1 MFEFD
6 LDVNHKSLLCFCL
19 RSHWPIVPSNTS
31 QNRTLHHYNTAIM
44 FPVIKTAPYFSR
56 IFARVLSLKF
66 TRIEILKKGPPANC
80 RLPVDRLEELQCYKF
95 LQAIRQEDFHLIREL
110 SIEGV
115 PNIYDI
121 CEPKSGI
128 FPLQLAVELNKL
140 NVIDKLFELG
150 CHPNTCD
157 LEGESMLRLICG
169 GDTLDMFPVYFR
181 SKFGR
186 TNVF

>member
-1 MFEFD
+1 M
-6 LDVNHKSLLCFCL
+6 
-19 RSHWPIVPSNTS
+19 
-31 QNRTLHHYNTAIM
+31 
-44 FPVIKTAPYFSR
+44 KT
-56 IFARVLSLKF
+56 
-66 TRIEILKKGPPANC
+66 
-80 RLPVDRLEELQCYKF
+80 
-95 LQAIRQEDFHLIREL
+95 HLREL

-157 LEGESMLRLICG
+157 LEGKSKNFWYPKSRSIFDFQAL
-169 GDTLDMFPVYFR
+169 TLGVWMSIEGPLDQ
-181 SKFGR
+181 
-186 TNVF
+186 

>member
-1 MFEFD
+1 MIG
-6 LDVNHKSLLCFCL
+6 S
-19 RSHWPIVPSNTS
+19 
-31 QNRTLHHYNTAIM
+31 
-44 FPVIKTAPYFSR
+44 
-56 IFARVLSLKF
+56 RVLNALLIGLERHHIS
-66 TRIEILKKGPPANC
+66 IILKT
-80 RLPVDRLEELQCYKF
+80 
-95 LQAIRQEDFHLIREL
+95 HLREL

-157 LEGESMLRLICG
+157 LEGNSKDFRFSPL
-169 GDTLDMFPVYFR
+169 TLDIWISIKSLMDV
-181 SKFGR
+181 
-186 TNVF
+186 V

>member
-1 MFEFD
+1 
-6 LDVNHKSLLCFCL
+6 
-19 RSHWPIVPSNTS
+19 
-31 QNRTLHHYNTAIM
+31 M
-44 FPVIKTAPYFSR
+44 FPVIKTAP
-56 IFARVLSLKF
+56 IF
-66 TRIEILKKGPPANC
+66 TRIWILIPTKFHVVRNWKIEIPKKGPPANC

-157 LEGESMLRLICG
+157 LEGESISTVDPCRLI
-169 GDTLDMFPVYFR
+169 
-181 SKFGR
+181 
-186 TNVF
+186 